1 MKTQTA
7 LILSLTGALSMGA
20 MAVERP
26 DLPDP
31 PTVYPKGELGRMVK
45 LGEAIIYNTNTHP
58 LTKELVGNDLKC
70 SNCHLDG
77 GKAKTLGTFIGTAT
91 SFPAYS
97 PREKTVQTLQN
108 RINNCFMRSMNGKRP
123 IIDTEASVAMASY
136 VTWLSSGMPIT
147 MNAKKPVNP
156 AYSKIWWG
164 KKWVLPM
171 IKAATPESYQNG
183 NKLYTEKCASCHQ
196 ADGQGLVA
204 AKFPPV
210 WGERSYNTGAGLS
223 KPEKLSTYLL
233 YNMPLGN
240 PNLTKQEA
248 VDIALYVA
256 AQPRPSFDLNK
267 MLFPREEM
275 GHYNSKVL
283 VEKHTVSSN
292 FAKWGLDVD
301 KLRGDSLI
309 SDLEAVSQ
317 EKMSSAAAKGK
328 KDKLSL
334 AK

>member
-1 MKTQTA
+1 MRIRTA
-7 LILSLTGALSMGA
+7 LILALTGSLSMVA

-26 DLPDP
+26 KLPDP
-31 PTVYPKGELGRMVK
+31 PKNYPPGELGRMVK
-45 LGEAIIYNTNTHP
+45 LGEEIIYNTNTHP

-70 SNCHLDG
+70 TNCHLDG
-77 GKAKTLGTFIGTAT
+77 GKTKTLGTFIGTAT

-136 VTWLSSGMPIT
+136 VTWLSSGMPIK
-147 MNAKKPVNP
+147 MNPKKPVNP
-156 AYSKIWWG
+156 NYSKIWWG

-171 IKAATPESYQNG
+171 IKVATNDNYLSGQ
-183 NKLYTEKCASCHQ
+183 KLYTEKCMACHQ
-196 ADGQGLVA
+196 SDGQGLA
-204 AKFPPV
+204 EAKFPPI

-233 YNMPLGN
+233 YNMPLGKAD
-240 PNLTKQEA
+240 LTKQQA
-248 VDIALYVA
+248 VDIAIYVD
-256 AQPRPSFDLNK
+256 AQPRPSFDLNRA
-267 MLFPREEM
+267 LFPREQM

-283 VEKHTVSSN
+283 EEKHTVSSN
-292 FAKWGLDVD
+292 FSKWGLDVNKIRAD
-301 KLRGDSLI
+301 TFI
-309 SDLEAVSQ
+309 ADLESVKN
-317 EKMSSAAAKGK
+317 EEISSSSSKGK

-334 AK
+334 VK